1 MKKVSFIAAALF
13 LMAIL
18 ISPMGCET
26 APQGGPPGG
35 PGVQGAKGPGGPG
48 GKGGPGAP
56 GGKGGPGG
64 KAKGKAKGPTH
75 EEFVEM
81 YDKNGDGRVSMEEFI
96 GE

>member
-1 MKKVSFIAAALF
+1 MKKVSLIAAALF

-26 APQGGPPGG
+26 APQGSPPDG

-48 GKGGPGAP
+48 AP
-56 GGKGGPGG
+56 EGKGGPGG